1 MSIRL
6 SDVAARSGVSE
17 ATVSRV
23 LNRRP
28 GVSKATRGLVL
39 DAVED
44 LRYRTGRKSAPP
56 SELVGVI
63 AQDAVSGMVPGLVD
77 GVLTALHRRGH
88 LPVLCSQAHG
98 APREDHA
105 ARQLLERG
113 VSGLIFLFGD
123 HVDATANHELY
134 RRLAESSVA
143 HVLVG
148 GSAFGTE
155 AACISNDD
163 AAASEIAARHLFEL
177 GHVRSG
183 MILGSRRYVTTRR
196 KADAFVATLSEY
208 GIPADGANA
217 LIEYSLDSEE
227 AGFCAAETLL
237 DKGCTALVCDS
248 EAMALGAV
256 KAARSRRLGVPDD
269 LSVVVMGD
277 SALARH
283 TQPPLTVVSSPVA
296 KMAESVADALMMA
309 VNGTPLSSLELH
321 FRPDLIIRGSS
332 GTAPAF

>member
-1 MSIRL
+1 MPIRL

-28 GVSKATRGLVL
+28 GVSKATRTLVL
-39 DAVED
+39 ETVDD
-44 LRYRTGRKSAPP
+44 LRYRTTRKSAQP
-56 SELVGVI
+56 SELIGVI
-63 AQDAVSGMVPGLVD
+63 AQDSVSGMVPGLVD

-105 ARQLLERG
+105 VRRLLERG
-113 VSGLIFLFGD
+113 VTGLVFLFGD
-123 HVDATANHELY
+123 HTDTAGNHEIY
-134 RRLAESSVA
+134 HQLAESSIA

-148 GSAFGTE
+148 GAAFDAA

-163 AAASEIAARHLFEL
+163 VAGSEIAVRYLSEL
-177 GHVRSG
+177 GHARTG
-183 MILGSRRYVTTRR
+183 MILGSSRYLTTRR
-196 KADAFVATLSEY
+196 KCEAFVAILTEW
-208 GIPADGANA
+208 GIPAEDAHE
-217 LIEYSLDSEE
+217 LIAYSLDSEE

-237 DKGCTALVCDS
+237 DKGCTGLICDS

-256 KAARSRRLGVPDD
+256 KAARARSMNVPDD
-269 LSVVVMGD
+269 LSVVVFGD
-277 SALARH
+277 STLARH
-283 TQPPLTVVSSPVA
+283 TQPPLTVVSPPVV
-296 KMAESVADALMMA
+296 KMAESIADALLMA
-309 VNGTPLSSLELH
+309 VNGTPLSSLELC

-332 GTAPAF
+332 GKAPTF

>member
-44 LRYRTGRKSAPP
+44 LRYRTGRKSTPP
-56 SELVGVI
+56 AELVGVI
-63 AQDAVSGMVPGLVD
+63 AQDAVSGIVPGLVD

-105 ARQLLERG
+105 ARRLLDRG
-113 VSGLIFLFGD
+113 VAGLIFLFGD
-123 HVDATANHELY
+123 HTDTTANHELY
-134 RRLAESSVA
+134 RQLTESSIA

-148 GSAFGTE
+148 GAAFAAE
-155 AACISNDD
+155 SACISTDD
-163 AAASEIAARHLFEL
+163 AAGSEIAVRYLSEL
-177 GHVRSG
+177 GHVRTG
-183 MILGSRRYVTTRR
+183 MILGSSRYITTRR
-196 KADAFVATLSEY
+196 KADSFAATFAEW
-208 GIPADGANA
+208 GVPAEETNA

-237 DKGCTALVCDS
+237 DKGCTALICDS

-256 KAARSRRLGVPDD
+256 KAARSRSMRVPDD
-269 LSVVVMGD
+269 LSVVVFGD

-283 TQPPLTVVSSPVA
+283 TEPPLTVMSSPVA
-296 KMAESVADALMMA
+296 KMAESVADALLMA
-309 VNGTPLSSLELH
+309 VSGNPLSSLELY

-332 GTAPAF
+332 GKAPRF

>member
-1 MSIRL
+1 M
-6 SDVAARSGVSE
+6 
-17 ATVSRV
+17 
-23 LNRRP
+23 
-28 GVSKATRGLVL
+28 
-39 DAVED
+39 
-44 LRYRTGRKSAPP
+44 
-56 SELVGVI
+56 I
-63 AQDAVSGMVPGLVD
+63 AQDAVSGIVPGLVD

-105 ARQLLERG
+105 ARRLLERG

-123 HVDATANHELY
+123 HTDRAANHELY
-134 RRLAESSVA
+134 RQLTESSIA

-148 GSAFGTE
+148 GVAFATE

-163 AAASEIAARHLFEL
+163 AAGSEIAVRYLFEL
-177 GHVRSG
+177 GHARSG
-183 MILGSRRYVTTRR
+183 MILGSSRYVTTRR
-196 KADAFVATLSEY
+196 KVDAFVATLSEC
-208 GIPADGANA
+208 GIPADDANA

-227 AGFCAAETLL
+227 AGFCAAEILL
-237 DKGCTALVCDS
+237 DKGCTALICDS
-248 EAMALGAV
+248 EAMGLGAV
-256 KAARSRRLGVPDD
+256 KAARSRLLSVPDD
-269 LSVVVMGD
+269 LSVVVLGD

-296 KMAESVADALMMA
+296 KMAESVADALLMA
-309 VNGTPLSSLELH
+309 VNGTPLSSLELF